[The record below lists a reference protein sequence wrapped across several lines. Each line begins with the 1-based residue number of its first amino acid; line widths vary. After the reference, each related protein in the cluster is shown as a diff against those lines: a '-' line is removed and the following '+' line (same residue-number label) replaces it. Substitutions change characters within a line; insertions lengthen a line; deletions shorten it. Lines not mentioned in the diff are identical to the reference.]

1 MASSITAQI
10 LQSLYKDDLVEL
22 CRSRGL
28 RVSGL
33 KKTLIGRLCMSYKS
47 DIGSLL
53 WDLTVRELK
62 DVCFHHDLR
71 RGGRK
76 KEIIDRIICHFRGD
90 EDIEDE
96 SEELDD
102 TEYYTYEDDDDSSVS
117 PSLQRLI
124 EQAQASVA
132 LKDRFTDFQRIGGGG
147 FGVAYLCTDKRIG
160 RRVVCKILRSGDPG
174 ITDMLL
180 REARSQGQLSK
191 HPHVVTIHDVIDD
204 PPCIIMEHCAKG
216 SVKDMLEQ
224 DPDAFAD
231 PADLQR
237 LLVHVCR
244 ALVAIH
250 KRGIVHRDLGPHNIF
265 VEVDGTFKI
274 GDFGIAEAPRDVLET
289 VYSRGFD
296 ARHPIFNAP
305 EPPWYATSAYDI
317 YTLGQTMVCCWMG
330 DIDHVDRMDL
340 QNLRNTLPSDLY
352 DIVMQ
357 MLSAKPV
364 MRLTAQQVLDAL

>member
-10 LQSLYKDDLVEL
+10 LQCVYRDDLVEL

-33 KKTLIGRLCMSYKS
+33 KKTLIARLCMSYKS
-47 DIGSLL
+47 DIDTLL

-71 RGGRK
+71 KGGRK
-76 KEIIDRIICHFRGD
+76 AEIIDRIMACFRTD
-90 EDIEDE
+90 EDVEDE
-96 SEELDD
+96 SAEQDD
-102 TEYYTYEDDDDSSVS
+102 TEYWTDEYDDDSTTGIAD
-117 PSLQRLI
+117 QGQDQTR
-124 EQAQASVA
+124 AA
-132 LKDRFTDFQRIGGGG
+132 LKKRFTGFRKIGGGG
-147 FGVAYLCTDKRIG
+147 FGVAFLCTDKRIG
-160 RRVVCKILRSGDPG
+160 RRVVCKVLRSGDDG

-191 HPHVVTIHDVIDD
+191 HPHVVTIHDVLDD

-216 SVKDMLEQ
+216 SVKDMLER
-224 DPDAFAD
+224 DPEAFAD

-244 ALVAIH
+244 ALVAMH
-250 KRGIVHRDLGPHNIF
+250 KMGIVHRDLGPHNIF
-265 VEVDGTFKI
+265 VEADGTFKV

-289 VYSRGFD
+289 VYSRGLD
-296 ARHPIFNAP
+296 AQHPIFNAP
-305 EPPWYATSAYDI
+305 ELAWYASSPYDI

-330 DIDHVDRMDL
+330 EIDHVDRMDL
-340 QNLRNTLPSDLY
+340 QDLKRTFPPGLY
-352 DIVMQ
+352 DVVMK
-357 MLSAKPV
+357 MLAAKPDMRLSAH
-364 MRLTAQQVLDAL
+364 QVLNAL